1 MKSWSQVIGITN
13 ICTTI
18 LFSIA
23 LASRTEKNSIVRP
36 ATTVGELAELS
47 GYQRQ
52 TISMYENGKSTP
64 IDISV
69 IMNLSRIL
77 NFPPQFFTDQS
88 VKLSSGSTYFRA
100 LLTTNK
106 KYRNQQEQKMEFVA
120 ALYSF
125 IQEYVDFPELN
136 LPEIPC
142 DVSPEEAAGILRKH
156 WGLGDRPISNLIYTV
171 EENGII
177 VTSFK
182 TETDDVDAFSK
193 MIEIEGEQR
202 YFIGYS
208 SNKTSAAR
216 IHFDVAHELGHICLH
231 GWSEDVESLSKE
243 EFKEREEQAH
253 RFAAA
258 FLLPESTFRRDVIAG
273 PYSLPYYKQ
282 LKQKWKVSM
291 AAMIRRAYTLN
302 IISADDYQMLV
313 RTMQRRSIW
322 KNEPLDDVLIT
333 SEPSLLR
340 TSVMMLLSEKVF
352 TPKEFV
358 DELSFDFGLSLYS
371 EEIEHLLNLPENTLQ
386 VNRVLAFPKMM
397 INKNS
402 KEN

>member
-69 IMNLSRIL
+69 IMNLSRVL

>member
-1 MKSWSQVIGITN
+1 M
-13 ICTTI
+13 
-18 LFSIA
+18 
-23 LASRTEKNSIVRP
+23 
-36 ATTVGELAELS
+36 GELAELS

-69 IMNLSRIL
+69 IMNLSRVL

>member
-1 MKSWSQVIGITN
+1 MKNFNGEQLKKARVYRGY
-13 ICTTI
+13 
-18 LFSIA
+18 
-23 LASRTEKNSIVRP
+23 
-36 ATTVGELAELS
+36 TVGELAELS

-64 IDISV
+64 IDILV
-69 IMNLSRIL
+69 IMNLSRVL

-216 IHFDVAHELGHICLH
+216 VHFDVAHELGHICLH

-352 TPKEFV
+352 TAKEFV
-358 DELSFDFGLSLYS
+358 DELSFNFGLSLYS
-371 EEIEHLLNLPENTLQ
+371 EEIEHLLNLPKNTLL
-386 VNRVLAFPKMM
+386 VNRVLTTPKVFLKQ
-397 INKNS
+397 NK
-402 KEN
+402 E

>member
-1 MKSWSQVIGITN
+1 MKNFNGEQLKKARVYRGY
-13 ICTTI
+13 
-18 LFSIA
+18 
-23 LASRTEKNSIVRP
+23 
-36 ATTVGELAELS
+36 TVGELAELS

-69 IMNLSRIL
+69 IMNLSRVL

-397 INKNS
+397 IKKN
-402 KEN
+402 NND

>member
-1 MKSWSQVIGITN
+1 MKNFNGEQLKKARIYRGY
-13 ICTTI
+13 
-18 LFSIA
+18 
-23 LASRTEKNSIVRP
+23 
-36 ATTVGELAELS
+36 TVGELAELS

-69 IMNLSRIL
+69 IMNLSRVL

-88 VKLSSGSTYFRA
+88 IKLSSGATYFRA

-120 ALYSF
+120 KLYSF

-136 LPEIPC
+136 LPEIPV
-142 DVSPEEAAGILRKH
+142 DISPEEAAWVLRKH
-156 WGLGDRPISNLIYTV
+156 WGLGDRPISNLVYTV

-177 VTSFK
+177 VMSFK

-243 EFKEREEQAH
+243 EFKEREEQAN

-258 FLLPESTFRRDVIAG
+258 FLLPESTFRRDVITS

-352 TPKEFV
+352 TAKEFV
-358 DELSFDFGLSLYS
+358 DELSFNFGLSLYS
-371 EEIEHLLNLPENTLQ
+371 DEIEDLLNLPKKTLL
-386 VNRVLAFPKMM
+386 VNRVLAIPKLFLKQ
-397 INKNS
+397 NND
-402 KEN
+402 

>member
-1 MKSWSQVIGITN
+1 MKNFNGEQLKKARVYRGY
-13 ICTTI
+13 
-18 LFSIA
+18 
-23 LASRTEKNSIVRP
+23 
-36 ATTVGELAELS
+36 TVGELAELS

-69 IMNLSRIL
+69 IMNLSRVL

-352 TPKEFV
+352 TAKEFV
-358 DELSFDFGLSLYS
+358 DELSFNFGLSLYS
-371 EEIEHLLNLPENTLQ
+371 EEIEHLLNLPKNTLL
-386 VNRVLAFPKMM
+386 VNRVLTTPKVFLKQ
-397 INKNS
+397 NK
-402 KEN
+402 E

>member
-1 MKSWSQVIGITN
+1 MKNFNGEQLKKARIYRGY
-13 ICTTI
+13 
-18 LFSIA
+18 
-23 LASRTEKNSIVRP
+23 
-36 ATTVGELAELS
+36 TVGELAELS

-52 TISMYENGKSTP
+52 TISMYENKKSTP
-64 IDISV
+64 IDASV
-69 IMNLSRIL
+69 VFNLSRVL
-77 NFPPQFFTDQS
+77 NFPPQFFTDQTINID
-88 VKLSSGSTYFRA
+88 SGSTYFRA

-106 KYRNQQEQKMEFVA
+106 KYRSQQEQKMEFVA

-136 LPEIPC
+136 LPEFPQNA
-142 DVSPEEAAGILRKH
+142 SPEEAASILRKH
-156 WGLGDRPISNLIYTV
+156 WGLGDRPISNLIYTA

-193 MIEIEGEQR
+193 MLDITGEQR

-231 GWSEDVESLSKE
+231 DWSEDVETLSKE

-258 FLLPESTFRRDVIAG
+258 FLLPESTFRNEIIRS

-282 LKQKWKVSM
+282 LKQQWKVSM
-291 AAMIRRAYTLN
+291 AAMIRRAYTLD
-302 IISADDYQMLV
+302 IITADDYQMLV

-322 KNEPLDDVLIT
+322 KNEPLDDILIT
-333 SEPSLLR
+333 AEPSLLR
-340 TSVMMLLSEKVF
+340 TSVTMLLSEKVF
-352 TPKEFV
+352 TAKEFI
-358 DELSFDFGLSLYS
+358 DELSFNFGLSLYS
-371 EEIEHLLNLPENTLQ
+371 EEIEHLLDLPENTLQ
-386 VNRVLAFPKMM
+386 INRVLTFPKMM
-397 INKNS
+397 IRKN
-402 KEN
+402 NDD

>member
-1 MKSWSQVIGITN
+1 MKNFNGEQLKKARVYRGY
-13 ICTTI
+13 
-18 LFSIA
+18 
-23 LASRTEKNSIVRP
+23 
-36 ATTVGELAELS
+36 TVGELAELS

-69 IMNLSRIL
+69 IMNLSRVL

-216 IHFDVAHELGHICLH
+216 VHFDVAHELGHICLH

-291 AAMIRRAYTLN
+291 SAMIRRAYTLN

-358 DELSFDFGLSLYS
+358 DELSFDFGFSLYS

-397 INKNS
+397 IKKTIKINKNS

>member
-1 MKSWSQVIGITN
+1 MKNFNGEQLKKARVYRGY
-13 ICTTI
+13 
-18 LFSIA
+18 
-23 LASRTEKNSIVRP
+23 
-36 ATTVGELAELS
+36 TVGELAELS

-69 IMNLSRIL
+69 IINLSRVL

-88 VKLSSGSTYFRA
+88 VKLNSGSAYFRA

-136 LPEIPC
+136 LPEIPG

-302 IISADDYQMLV
+302 IISADDYQILV
-313 RTMQRRSIW
+313 
-322 KNEPLDDVLIT
+322 L
-333 SEPSLLR
+333 LLR
-340 TSVMMLLSEKVF
+340 F
-352 TPKEFV
+352 TTPHFRSRLG
-358 DELSFDFGLSLYS
+358 DL
-371 EEIEHLLNLPENTLQ
+371 
-386 VNRVLAFPKMM
+386 
-397 INKNS
+397 
-402 KEN
+402 

>member
-1 MKSWSQVIGITN
+1 MKNFNGEQLKKARVYRGY
-13 ICTTI
+13 
-18 LFSIA
+18 
-23 LASRTEKNSIVRP
+23 
-36 ATTVGELAELS
+36 TVGELAELS

-69 IMNLSRIL
+69 IMNLSRVL

-156 WGLGDRPISNLIYTV
+156 WGLGDRPISNLVYTV

-291 AAMIRRAYTLN
+291 AAMIRRAYTLSV
-302 IISADDYQMLV
+302 ISADDYQMLV

-358 DELSFDFGLSLYS
+358 DELSFNFGLSLYS
-371 EEIEHLLNLPENTLQ
+371 EEIEHLLNLPKNTLL
-386 VNRVLAFPKMM
+386 VNRILTTPKVFLKQ
-397 INKNS
+397 NK
-402 KEN
+402 E

>member
-1 MKSWSQVIGITN
+1 MKNFNGEQLKKARIYRGY
-13 ICTTI
+13 
-18 LFSIA
+18 
-23 LASRTEKNSIVRP
+23 
-36 ATTVGELAELS
+36 TVGELAELS

-52 TISMYENGKSTP
+52 TISMYENKKSTP
-64 IDISV
+64 IDASV
-69 IMNLSRIL
+69 VFNLSRVL
-77 NFPPQFFTDQS
+77 NFPPQFFTEQS
-88 VKLSSGSTYFRA
+88 INIDSGSTYFRA

-106 KYRNQQEQKMEFVA
+106 KYRSQQEQKMEFVA

-136 LPEIPC
+136 LPEFPQNA
-142 DVSPEEAAGILRKH
+142 SPEEAASILRKH
-156 WGLGDRPISNLIYTV
+156 WGLGDRPISNLIYTA

-193 MIEIEGEQR
+193 MLDINGEQR

-208 SNKTSAAR
+208 SNKTSATR

-231 GWSEDVESLSKE
+231 DWSEDVETLSKE

-258 FLLPESTFRRDVIAG
+258 FLLPESTFRNEIIRS

-291 AAMIRRAYTLN
+291 AAMIRRAYTLD
-302 IISADDYQMLV
+302 IITADDYQMLV

-322 KNEPLDDVLIT
+322 KNEPLDDILIT
-333 SEPSLLR
+333 AEPSLLR
-340 TSVMMLLSEKVF
+340 TSVTMLLSEKVF
-352 TPKEFV
+352 TAKEFI
-358 DELSFDFGLSLYS
+358 DELSFNFGLSLYS
-371 EEIEHLLNLPENTLQ
+371 EEIEHLLDLPENTLQ
-386 VNRVLAFPKMM
+386 INRVLTFPKMM
-397 INKNS
+397 IRKN
-402 KEN
+402 NDD

>member
-1 MKSWSQVIGITN
+1 MKNFNGEQLKKARVYRGY
-13 ICTTI
+13 
-18 LFSIA
+18 
-23 LASRTEKNSIVRP
+23 
-36 ATTVGELAELS
+36 TVGELAELS

-69 IMNLSRIL
+69 IMNLSRVL

-352 TPKEFV
+352 NPNEFV
-358 DELSFDFGLSLYS
+358 VELSFDFGLSLYS

-397 INKNS
+397 IKKN
-402 KEN
+402 NND

>member
-1 MKSWSQVIGITN
+1 MKNFNGEQLKKARVYRGY
-13 ICTTI
+13 
-18 LFSIA
+18 
-23 LASRTEKNSIVRP
+23 
-36 ATTVGELAELS
+36 TVGELAELS

-69 IMNLSRIL
+69 IMNLSRVL

-258 FLLPESTFRRDVIAG
+258 FLLPELTFRRDVIAG

-352 TPKEFV
+352 TAKEFV
-358 DELSFDFGLSLYS
+358 DELSFNFGLSLYS

>member
-1 MKSWSQVIGITN
+1 MKNFNGEQLKKARVYRGY
-13 ICTTI
+13 
-18 LFSIA
+18 
-23 LASRTEKNSIVRP
+23 
-36 ATTVGELAELS
+36 TVGELAELS

-69 IMNLSRIL
+69 IMNLSRVL

-106 KYRNQQEQKMEFVA
+106 KYRNQQEQKMEFVE

-352 TPKEFV
+352 TAKEFV
-358 DELSFDFGLSLYS
+358 DELSFNFGLSLYS
-371 EEIEHLLNLPENTLQ
+371 EEIEHLLNLPKNTLL
-386 VNRVLAFPKMM
+386 VNRVLTTPKVFLKQ
-397 INKNS
+397 NK
-402 KEN
+402 E

>member
-1 MKSWSQVIGITN
+1 MKNFNGEQLKKARVYRGY
-13 ICTTI
+13 
-18 LFSIA
+18 
-23 LASRTEKNSIVRP
+23 
-36 ATTVGELAELS
+36 TVGELAELS

-69 IMNLSRIL
+69 IMNLSRVL

-258 FLLPESTFRRDVIAG
+258 FLLPELTFRRDVIAG

-302 IISADDYQMLV
+302 IISADDYQMLM

-352 TPKEFV
+352 TAKEFV
-358 DELSFDFGLSLYS
+358 DELSFNFGLSLYS

-397 INKNS
+397 IKKNNKD
-402 KEN
+402 

>member
-1 MKSWSQVIGITN
+1 MKNFNGEQLKKARVYRGY
-13 ICTTI
+13 
-18 LFSIA
+18 
-23 LASRTEKNSIVRP
+23 
-36 ATTVGELAELS
+36 TVGELAELS

-69 IMNLSRIL
+69 IMNLSRVL

-142 DVSPEEAAGILRKH
+142 NVSPEEAAGILRKH

-258 FLLPESTFRRDVIAG
+258 FLLPELTFRRDVIAG

-322 KNEPLDDVLIT
+322 KNEPLDEVLIT

-358 DELSFDFGLSLYS
+358 DELSFNFALSLYS

-386 VNRVLAFPKMM
+386 VNRVLTFPKMM
-397 INKNS
+397 IRKN
-402 KEN
+402 NDD

>member
-1 MKSWSQVIGITN
+1 MKNFNGEQLKKARVYRGY
-13 ICTTI
+13 
-18 LFSIA
+18 
-23 LASRTEKNSIVRP
+23 
-36 ATTVGELAELS
+36 TVGELAELS

-69 IMNLSRIL
+69 IMNLSRVL

-216 IHFDVAHELGHICLH
+216 VHFDVAHELGHICLH

-352 TPKEFV
+352 TAKEFV
-358 DELSFDFGLSLYS
+358 DELSFNFGLSLYS
-371 EEIEHLLNLPENTLQ
+371 EEIEHLLNLPKNTLL
-386 VNRVLAFPKMM
+386 VNRVLTTPKVFLKQ
-397 INKNS
+397 NK
-402 KEN
+402 E

>member
-1 MKSWSQVIGITN
+1 MKNFNGEQLKKARVYRGY
-13 ICTTI
+13 
-18 LFSIA
+18 
-23 LASRTEKNSIVRP
+23 
-36 ATTVGELAELS
+36 TVGELAELS

-69 IMNLSRIL
+69 IMNLSRVL

-88 VKLSSGSTYFRA
+88 FKLSSGSTYFRA

-352 TPKEFV
+352 TAKEFV
-358 DELSFDFGLSLYS
+358 DELSFNFGLSLYS
-371 EEIEHLLNLPENTLQ
+371 EEIEHLLNLPKNTLL
-386 VNRVLAFPKMM
+386 VNRVLTTPKVFLKQ
-397 INKNS
+397 NK
-402 KEN
+402 E

>member
-1 MKSWSQVIGITN
+1 MKNFNGEQLKKARIYRGY
-13 ICTTI
+13 
-18 LFSIA
+18 
-23 LASRTEKNSIVRP
+23 
-36 ATTVGELAELS
+36 TVGELAELS

-52 TISMYENGKSTP
+52 TISMYENKKSTP
-64 IDISV
+64 IDASV
-69 IMNLSRIL
+69 VFNLSRVL
-77 NFPPQFFTDQS
+77 NFPPQFFTDQTINID
-88 VKLSSGSTYFRA
+88 SGSTYFRA

-106 KYRNQQEQKMEFVA
+106 KYRSQQEQKMEFVA

-136 LPEIPC
+136 LPEFPQNA
-142 DVSPEEAAGILRKH
+142 SPEEAASILRKH
-156 WGLGDRPISNLIYTV
+156 WGLGDRPISNLIYTA

-193 MIEIEGEQR
+193 MLDINGEQR

-231 GWSEDVESLSKE
+231 DWSEDVETLSKE

-258 FLLPESTFRRDVIAG
+258 FLLPESTFRNEIIRS

-282 LKQKWKVSM
+282 LKQKWKVSI
-291 AAMIRRAYTLN
+291 AAMIRRAYTLD
-302 IISADDYQMLV
+302 IITADDYQMLV

-322 KNEPLDDVLIT
+322 KNEPLDDILIT
-333 SEPSLLR
+333 AEPSLLR
-340 TSVMMLLSEKVF
+340 TSVTMLLSEKVF
-352 TPKEFV
+352 TAKEFI
-358 DELSFDFGLSLYS
+358 DELSFNFGLSLYS
-371 EEIEHLLNLPENTLQ
+371 EEIEHLLDLPENTLQ
-386 VNRVLAFPKMM
+386 VNRVLTFPKMM
-397 INKNS
+397 IRKN
-402 KEN
+402 NDD

>member
-1 MKSWSQVIGITN
+1 MKNFNGEQLKKARVYRGY
-13 ICTTI
+13 
-18 LFSIA
+18 
-23 LASRTEKNSIVRP
+23 
-36 ATTVGELAELS
+36 TVGELAELS

-69 IMNLSRIL
+69 IMNLSRVL

-216 IHFDVAHELGHICLH
+216 VHFDVAHELGHICLH

-291 AAMIRRAYTLN
+291 SAMIRRAYTLN

-352 TPKEFV
+352 TAKEFV
-358 DELSFDFGLSLYS
+358 DELSFNFGLSLYS
-371 EEIEHLLNLPENTLQ
+371 EEIEHLLNLPKNTLL
-386 VNRVLAFPKMM
+386 VNRVLTTPKVFLKQ
-397 INKNS
+397 NK
-402 KEN
+402 E

>member
-1 MKSWSQVIGITN
+1 MKNFNGEQLKKARIYRGY
-13 ICTTI
+13 
-18 LFSIA
+18 
-23 LASRTEKNSIVRP
+23 
-36 ATTVGELAELS
+36 TVGELAELS

-52 TISMYENGKSTP
+52 TISMYENKKSTP
-64 IDISV
+64 IDVSV
-69 IMNLSRIL
+69 VFNLSRVL
-77 NFPPQFFTDQS
+77 NFPPQFFTEQS
-88 VKLSSGSTYFRA
+88 INIDSGSTYFRA

-106 KYRNQQEQKMEFVA
+106 KYRSQQEQKMEFVA

-136 LPEIPC
+136 LPEFPYNI
-142 DVSPEEAAGILRKH
+142 SPEEAALILRKH

-193 MIEIEGEQR
+193 MIEINGEQR

-231 GWSEDVESLSKE
+231 GWSEDVETLSKE

-258 FLLPESTFRRDVIAG
+258 FLLPESTFRIDIIRS

-302 IISADDYQMLV
+302 IITADDYQMLV

-322 KNEPLDDVLIT
+322 KNEPLDDILIT
-333 SEPSLLR
+333 AEPSLLR
-340 TSVMMLLSEKVF
+340 TSVTMLLSEKVF
-352 TPKEFV
+352 TAKEFV
-358 DELSFDFGLSLYS
+358 DELSYNFGLSLYS

-386 VNRVLAFPKMM
+386 VNRVLTFPKMM
-397 INKNS
+397 IRKN
-402 KEN
+402 NDD

>member
-1 MKSWSQVIGITN
+1 MKNFNGEQLKKARVYRGY
-13 ICTTI
+13 
-18 LFSIA
+18 
-23 LASRTEKNSIVRP
+23 
-36 ATTVGELAELS
+36 TVGELAELS

-69 IMNLSRIL
+69 IMNLSRVL

-386 VNRVLAFPKMM
+386 VNRVLAFPKM
-397 INKNS
+397 IIKKN
-402 KEN
+402 NND

>member
-1 MKSWSQVIGITN
+1 MKNFNGEQLKKARVYRGY
-13 ICTTI
+13 
-18 LFSIA
+18 
-23 LASRTEKNSIVRP
+23 
-36 ATTVGELAELS
+36 TVGELAELS

-69 IMNLSRIL
+69 IMNLSRVL

-291 AAMIRRAYTLN
+291 AAMIRRSYTLSV
-302 IISADDYQMLV
+302 ISADDYQMLV

-352 TPKEFV
+352 TAKEFV
-358 DELSFDFGLSLYS
+358 DELSFNFGLSLYS
-371 EEIEHLLNLPENTLQ
+371 EEIEHLLNLPENTLL
-386 VNRVLAFPKMM
+386 VNRVLTTPKVFLKQ
-397 INKNS
+397 NKD
-402 KEN
+402 

>member
-1 MKSWSQVIGITN
+1 MKNFNGEQLKKARIYRGY
-13 ICTTI
+13 
-18 LFSIA
+18 
-23 LASRTEKNSIVRP
+23 
-36 ATTVGELAELS
+36 TVGELAELS

-52 TISMYENGKSTP
+52 TISMYENKKSTP
-64 IDISV
+64 IDASV
-69 IMNLSRIL
+69 VFNLSRVL
-77 NFPPQFFTDQS
+77 NFPPQFFTDQTINID
-88 VKLSSGSTYFRA
+88 SGSTYFRA

-106 KYRNQQEQKMEFVA
+106 RYRSQQEQKMEFVA

-136 LPEIPC
+136 LPEFPPN
-142 DVSPEEAAGILRKH
+142 VSPEEAASILRKY
-156 WGLGDRPISNLIYTV
+156 WGLGDRPISNLIYTA

-193 MIEIEGEQR
+193 ILDINGEQR

-231 GWSEDVESLSKE
+231 DWSEDVETLSKE

-258 FLLPESTFRRDVIAG
+258 FLLPESTFRNEIIRS

-302 IISADDYQMLV
+302 IITADDYQMLV

-322 KNEPLDDVLIT
+322 KNEPLDDILIT
-333 SEPSLLR
+333 TEPSLLR
-340 TSVMMLLSEKVF
+340 TSVTMLLSEKVF
-352 TPKEFV
+352 TAKEFV
-358 DELSFDFGLSLYS
+358 DELSFNFGLSLYS

-386 VNRVLAFPKMM
+386 VNKVLTFPKMM
-397 INKNS
+397 IRKN
-402 KEN
+402 NDD

>member
-1 MKSWSQVIGITN
+1 MKNFNGEQLKKARVYRGY
-13 ICTTI
+13 
-18 LFSIA
+18 
-23 LASRTEKNSIVRP
+23 
-36 ATTVGELAELS
+36 TVGELAELS

-69 IMNLSRIL
+69 IMNLSRVL

-125 IQEYVDFPELN
+125 IQEYIDFPELN

-258 FLLPESTFRRDVIAG
+258 FLLPELTFRRDVIAG

-352 TPKEFV
+352 TAKEFV
-358 DELSFDFGLSLYS
+358 DELSFNFGLSLYS
-371 EEIEHLLNLPENTLQ
+371 EEIEHLLNLPENTLL
-386 VNRVLAFPKMM
+386 VNRVLTTPKVFLKQ
-397 INKNS
+397 NKD
-402 KEN
+402 

>member
-1 MKSWSQVIGITN
+1 MKNFNGEQLKKARVYRGY
-13 ICTTI
+13 
-18 LFSIA
+18 
-23 LASRTEKNSIVRP
+23 
-36 ATTVGELAELS
+36 TVGELAELS

-69 IMNLSRIL
+69 IMNLSRVL

-352 TPKEFV
+352 TAKEFV
-358 DELSFDFGLSLYS
+358 DELSFNFGLSLYS
-371 EEIEHLLNLPENTLQ
+371 EEIEHLLNLPENTLL
-386 VNRVLAFPKMM
+386 VNRVLTTPKVFLKQ
-397 INKNS
+397 NKD
-402 KEN
+402 

>member
-1 MKSWSQVIGITN
+1 MKNFNGEQLKKARVYRGY
-13 ICTTI
+13 
-18 LFSIA
+18 
-23 LASRTEKNSIVRP
+23 
-36 ATTVGELAELS
+36 TVGELAELS

-69 IMNLSRIL
+69 IMNLSRVL

-291 AAMIRRAYTLN
+291 AAMIRRAYILN

-352 TPKEFV
+352 TAKEFV
-358 DELSFDFGLSLYS
+358 DELSFNFGLSLYS
-371 EEIEHLLNLPENTLQ
+371 EEIEHLLNLPKNTLL
-386 VNRVLAFPKMM
+386 VNRVLTTPKVFLKQ
-397 INKNS
+397 NK
-402 KEN
+402 E

>member
-1 MKSWSQVIGITN
+1 MKNFNGEQLKKARIYRGY
-13 ICTTI
+13 
-18 LFSIA
+18 
-23 LASRTEKNSIVRP
+23 
-36 ATTVGELAELS
+36 TVGELAELS

-52 TISMYENGKSTP
+52 TISMYENKKSTP
-64 IDISV
+64 IDASV
-69 IMNLSRIL
+69 VFNLSRVL
-77 NFPPQFFTDQS
+77 NFPPQFFTDQTINID
-88 VKLSSGSTYFRA
+88 SGSTYFRA

-106 KYRNQQEQKMEFVA
+106 KYRSQQEQKMEFVA

-136 LPEIPC
+136 LPEFPPNA
-142 DVSPEEAAGILRKH
+142 SPEEAASILRKH
-156 WGLGDRPISNLIYTV
+156 WGLGDRPISNLIYTA

-193 MIEIEGEQR
+193 MLDINGEQR

-231 GWSEDVESLSKE
+231 DWSEDVETLSKE

-258 FLLPESTFRRDVIAG
+258 FLLPESTFRNEIIRS

-291 AAMIRRAYTLN
+291 AAMIRRAYTLD
-302 IISADDYQMLV
+302 IITADDYQMLV

-322 KNEPLDDVLIT
+322 KNEPLDDILIT
-333 SEPSLLR
+333 AEPSLLR
-340 TSVMMLLSEKVF
+340 TSVTMLLSEKVF
-352 TPKEFV
+352 TAKEFI
-358 DELSFDFGLSLYS
+358 DELSFNFGLSLYS
-371 EEIEHLLNLPENTLQ
+371 EEIEHLLDLPENTLQ
-386 VNRVLAFPKMM
+386 VNRVLTFPKMM
-397 INKNS
+397 IRKN
-402 KEN
+402 NDD

>member
-1 MKSWSQVIGITN
+1 MKNFNGEQLKKARVYRGY
-13 ICTTI
+13 
-18 LFSIA
+18 
-23 LASRTEKNSIVRP
+23 
-36 ATTVGELAELS
+36 TVGELAELS

-69 IMNLSRIL
+69 IMNLSRVL

-142 DVSPEEAAGILRKH
+142 NVSPEEAAGILRKH

-193 MIEIEGEQR
+193 MIEI
-202 YFIGYS
+202 
-208 SNKTSAAR
+208 
-216 IHFDVAHELGHICLH
+216 
-231 GWSEDVESLSKE
+231 
-243 EFKEREEQAH
+243 
-253 RFAAA
+253 
-258 FLLPESTFRRDVIAG
+258 
-273 PYSLPYYKQ
+273 
-282 LKQKWKVSM
+282 
-291 AAMIRRAYTLN
+291 
-302 IISADDYQMLV
+302 
-313 RTMQRRSIW
+313 
-322 KNEPLDDVLIT
+322 
-333 SEPSLLR
+333 
-340 TSVMMLLSEKVF
+340 
-352 TPKEFV
+352 
-358 DELSFDFGLSLYS
+358 
-371 EEIEHLLNLPENTLQ
+371 
-386 VNRVLAFPKMM
+386 
-397 INKNS
+397 
-402 KEN
+402 

>member
-1 MKSWSQVIGITN
+1 MKNFNGEQLKKARIYRGY
-13 ICTTI
+13 
-18 LFSIA
+18 
-23 LASRTEKNSIVRP
+23 
-36 ATTVGELAELS
+36 TVGELAELS

-52 TISMYENGKSTP
+52 TISMYENKKSTP
-64 IDISV
+64 IDASV
-69 IMNLSRIL
+69 VFNLSRVL
-77 NFPPQFFTDQS
+77 NFPPQFFTDQTINID
-88 VKLSSGSTYFRA
+88 SGSTYFRA

-106 KYRNQQEQKMEFVA
+106 KYRSQQEQKMEFVA

-136 LPEIPC
+136 LPEFPQNA
-142 DVSPEEAAGILRKH
+142 SPEEAASILRKH
-156 WGLGDRPISNLIYTV
+156 WGLGDRPISNLIYTA

-193 MIEIEGEQR
+193 MIEINGEQR

-208 SNKTSAAR
+208 SNKTSATR

-231 GWSEDVESLSKE
+231 DWSEDVETLSKE

-258 FLLPESTFRRDVIAG
+258 FLLPESTFRNEIIRS

-291 AAMIRRAYTLN
+291 AAMIRRAYTLD
-302 IISADDYQMLV
+302 IITADDYQMLV

-322 KNEPLDDVLIT
+322 KNEPLDDILIT
-333 SEPSLLR
+333 AEPSLLR
-340 TSVMMLLSEKVF
+340 TSVTMLLSEKVF
-352 TPKEFV
+352 TAKEFI
-358 DELSFDFGLSLYS
+358 DELSFNFGLSLYS
-371 EEIEHLLNLPENTLQ
+371 EEIEHLLDLPENTLQ
-386 VNRVLAFPKMM
+386 INRVLTFPKMM
-397 INKNS
+397 IRKN
-402 KEN
+402 NDD

>member
-1 MKSWSQVIGITN
+1 MKNFNGEQLKKARVYRGY
-13 ICTTI
+13 
-18 LFSIA
+18 
-23 LASRTEKNSIVRP
+23 
-36 ATTVGELAELS
+36 TVGELAELS

-69 IMNLSRIL
+69 IMNLSRVL

-291 AAMIRRAYTLN
+291 AAMIRRAYTLSV
-302 IISADDYQMLV
+302 ISADDYQMLV

-358 DELSFDFGLSLYS
+358 EELSFNFGLSLYS
-371 EEIEHLLNLPENTLQ
+371 EEIEHLLNLPKNTLL
-386 VNRVLAFPKMM
+386 VNRVLTTPKVFLKQ
-397 INKNS
+397 NK
-402 KEN
+402 E

>member
-1 MKSWSQVIGITN
+1 MKNFNGEQLKKARIYRGY
-13 ICTTI
+13 
-18 LFSIA
+18 
-23 LASRTEKNSIVRP
+23 
-36 ATTVGELAELS
+36 TVGELAELT

-52 TISMYENGKSTP
+52 TISMYENKRSTP

-69 IMNLSRIL
+69 IINLARVL
-77 NFPPQFFTDQS
+77 GFPPQFFTEQS
-88 VKLSSGSTYFRA
+88 ININSGATYFRA

-106 KYRNQQEQKMEFVA
+106 KYRSQQEQKMEFVA

-125 IQEYVDFPELN
+125 IQEYIDFPALN
-136 LPEIPC
+136 LPEFPSGI
-142 DVSPEEAAGILRKH
+142 SPEEAASILRTY

-193 MIEIEGEQR
+193 MIEIGNDLR

-231 GWSEDVESLSKE
+231 GWSEDVESLTKE
-243 EFKEREEQAH
+243 EFKKREEQAH

-258 FLLPESTFRRDVIAG
+258 FLLPEPSFRNDISRN
-273 PYSLPYYKQ
+273 PYNLPYYKQ

-291 AAMIRRAYTLN
+291 AAMIRRAYTLE

-340 TSVMMLLSEKVF
+340 TSVTMLLSEKVF
-352 TPKEFV
+352 TAKEFI

-371 EEIEHLLNLPENTLQ
+371 EEIEHLLNLPEDTLRI
-386 VNRVLAFPKMM
+386 NKVLTSPKMT
-397 INKNS
+397 IRRNNH
-402 KEN
+402 E

>member
-1 MKSWSQVIGITN
+1 MKNFNGEQLKKARIYRGY
-13 ICTTI
+13 
-18 LFSIA
+18 
-23 LASRTEKNSIVRP
+23 
-36 ATTVGELAELS
+36 TVGELAELS

-52 TISMYENGKSTP
+52 TISMYENKKSTP
-64 IDISV
+64 IDASV
-69 IMNLSRIL
+69 VFNLSRVL

-88 VKLSSGSTYFRA
+88 INIDSGSTYFRA

-106 KYRNQQEQKMEFVA
+106 KYRSQQEQKMEFVA
-120 ALYSF
+120 ALYYF

-136 LPEIPC
+136 LPEFP
-142 DVSPEEAAGILRKH
+142 DDASPEEAAFILRKH

-193 MIEIEGEQR
+193 MIEINGEQR
-202 YFIGYS
+202 YFIGYT

-231 GWSEDVESLSKE
+231 DWSEDVETLSKE

-258 FLLPESTFRRDVIAG
+258 FLLPESTFRNEIIRS

-291 AAMIRRAYTLN
+291 AAMIRRAFTLD
-302 IISADDYQMLV
+302 IITADDYQMLV

-322 KNEPLDDVLIT
+322 KNEPLDDILIT
-333 SEPSLLR
+333 AEPSLLR
-340 TSVMMLLSEKVF
+340 TSVTMLLSEKVF
-352 TPKEFV
+352 TAKEFI
-358 DELSFDFGLSLYS
+358 DELSFNFGLSLYS
-371 EEIEHLLNLPENTLQ
+371 EEIEHLLDLPENTLQ

-397 INKNS
+397 IRKN
-402 KEN
+402 NDD

>member
-1 MKSWSQVIGITN
+1 MKNFNGEQLKKARIYRGY
-13 ICTTI
+13 
-18 LFSIA
+18 
-23 LASRTEKNSIVRP
+23 
-36 ATTVGELAELS
+36 TVGELAELS

-52 TISMYENGKSTP
+52 TISMYENKKSTP
-64 IDISV
+64 IDASV
-69 IMNLSRIL
+69 VFNLSRVL
-77 NFPPQFFTDQS
+77 NFPPQFFTDQTINID
-88 VKLSSGSTYFRA
+88 SGSTYFRA

-106 KYRNQQEQKMEFVA
+106 KYRSQQEQKMEFVA

-136 LPEIPC
+136 LPEFPQNA
-142 DVSPEEAAGILRKH
+142 SPEEAASILRKH
-156 WGLGDRPISNLIYTV
+156 WGLGDRPISNLIYTA

-193 MIEIEGEQR
+193 MLDINGEQR

-231 GWSEDVESLSKE
+231 DWSEDVETLSKE

-258 FLLPESTFRRDVIAG
+258 FLLPGSTFRNEIIIS

-291 AAMIRRAYTLN
+291 AAMIRRAYTLD
-302 IISADDYQMLV
+302 IITADDYQMLV

-322 KNEPLDDVLIT
+322 KNEPLDDILIT
-333 SEPSLLR
+333 AEPSLLR
-340 TSVMMLLSEKVF
+340 TSVTMLLSEKVF
-352 TPKEFV
+352 TAKEFI
-358 DELSFDFGLSLYS
+358 DELSFNFGLSLYS
-371 EEIEHLLNLPENTLQ
+371 EEIEHLLDLPENTLQ
-386 VNRVLAFPKMM
+386 INRVLTFPKMM
-397 INKNS
+397 IRKN
-402 KEN
+402 NDD

>member
-1 MKSWSQVIGITN
+1 MKNFNGEQLKKARVYRGY
-13 ICTTI
+13 
-18 LFSIA
+18 
-23 LASRTEKNSIVRP
+23 
-36 ATTVGELAELS
+36 TVGELAELS

-69 IMNLSRIL
+69 IINLSRVL

-322 KNEPLDDVLIT
+322 KNEPLDDVIIT

-386 VNRVLAFPKMM
+386 VNRVLAFPKM
-397 INKNS
+397 IIKKN
-402 KEN
+402 NND

>member
-1 MKSWSQVIGITN
+1 MKNFNGEQLKKARVYRGY
-13 ICTTI
+13 
-18 LFSIA
+18 
-23 LASRTEKNSIVRP
+23 
-36 ATTVGELAELS
+36 TVGELAELS

-69 IMNLSRIL
+69 IMNLSRVL

-231 GWSEDVESLSKE
+231 GWSEDVESLSKG

-291 AAMIRRAYTLN
+291 AAMIRRAYTLSV
-302 IISADDYQMLV
+302 ISADDYQMLV

-358 DELSFDFGLSLYS
+358 DELSFNFGLSLYS
-371 EEIEHLLNLPENTLQ
+371 EEIEHLLNLPKNTLL
-386 VNRVLAFPKMM
+386 VNRVLTTPKVFLKQ
-397 INKNS
+397 NK
-402 KEN
+402 E

>member
-1 MKSWSQVIGITN
+1 MKNFNGEQLKKARVYRGY
-13 ICTTI
+13 
-18 LFSIA
+18 
-23 LASRTEKNSIVRP
+23 
-36 ATTVGELAELS
+36 TVGELAELS

-69 IMNLSRIL
+69 IMNLSRVL

-136 LPEIPC
+136 LPEIPG

-302 IISADDYQMLV
+302 IISADDYQILV

-352 TPKEFV
+352 TAKEFV
-358 DELSFDFGLSLYS
+358 DELSFNFGLSLYS
-371 EEIEHLLNLPENTLQ
+371 EEIEHLLNLPENTLL
-386 VNRVLAFPKMM
+386 VNRVLTTPKVFLKQ
-397 INKNS
+397 NKD
-402 KEN
+402 